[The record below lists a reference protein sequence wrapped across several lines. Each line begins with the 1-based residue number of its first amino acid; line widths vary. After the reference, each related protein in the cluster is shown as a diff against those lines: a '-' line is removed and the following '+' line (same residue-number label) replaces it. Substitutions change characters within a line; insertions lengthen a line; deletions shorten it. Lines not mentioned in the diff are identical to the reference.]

1 MKAECKDCASEI
13 NIAQDTMIGEIVTC
27 VDCGAD
33 FELVSKNGNS
43 VEIKA
48 AETVGEDWGQ

>member
-13 NIAQDTMIGEIVTC
+13 NIAQDAMIGEIVTC

-33 FELVSKNGNS
+33 FELVFKNGDS
-43 VEIKA
+43 AEIKA

>member
-13 NIAQDTMIGEIVTC
+13 NIAQDAMIGEIVSC